1 MAQKLIIDA
10 DPGIVDALAVLVAM
24 ADPSVDLLAV
34 TATAGSVSGIQATR
48 NLQYLVEL
56 VDPVRHPRVGQSDI
70 KVAFGADS
78 GSGVANQHA
87 VNGALGLGDLEFQV
101 PDLHNRRESAKVIV
115 DIVREYPREVK
126 ILTLG
131 PLNNLLMAYDLEP
144 QLPELLAGVV
154 AMGGCVTFGGDVT
167 AAAEFNIWADPEAAR
182 SVFRLP
188 LHRMLVPLDI
198 RSPPV
203 LTFEDVEL
211 LTEFINGTASGTA
224 VASMLQFSVRSH
236 HQHMG
241 LEGIPLNSVAAL
253 AVAAKAER
261 FTAEAALVDVETSG
275 ELTRGMTVF
284 DRRRVALTQTNVDV
298 VTSVDAPGII
308 DYFSRSIRRV
318 TG

>member
-10 DPGIVDALAVLVAM
+10 DPGIIDALAVLVAM

-34 TATAGSVSGIQATR
+34 TATAGTVSGIQATR

-56 VDPVRHPRVGQSDI
+56 VDPVRHPRVGQSEI
-70 KVAFGADS
+70 KVAFGADT
-78 GSGVANQHA
+78 GDALANRNA
-87 VNGALGLGDLEFQV
+87 VNGPLGLGDLDVRV

-115 DIVREYPREVK
+115 DIVREYPREVR

-131 PLNNLLMAYDLEP
+131 PLNNVLMAYDLEP
-144 QLPELLAGVV
+144 QLPELLAGLVT
-154 AMGGCVTFGGDVT
+154 MGGCVTFGGDVT
-167 AAAEFNIWADPEAAR
+167 AVAEFNIWADPEAAR
-182 SVFRLP
+182 SVLRLP
-188 LHRMLVPLDI
+188 MHRLLVPLDV
-198 RSPPV
+198 RSQPV

-211 LTEFINGTASGTA
+211 LIEFIEGTPVGR
-224 VASMLQFSVRSH
+224 VIASMLQYAVRAH
-236 HQHMG
+236 HQHLG
-241 LEGIPLNSVAAL
+241 LEGIPLNSIAAL
-253 AVAAKAER
+253 AVAARAER

-275 ELTRGMTVF
+275 ELTRGMTVL

-318 TG
+318 SG